1 MKYIINYTTYFV
13 LYILIN
19 LVYLIWEFKLYN
31 SNFKKFIDKI
41 NEPVKDY
48 DYYDDIYPF

>member
-1 MKYIINYTTYFV
+1 MKYIINYTIYFA

-41 NEPVKDY
+41 TEVNEDY
-48 DYYDDIYPF
+48 DPYDIYPF